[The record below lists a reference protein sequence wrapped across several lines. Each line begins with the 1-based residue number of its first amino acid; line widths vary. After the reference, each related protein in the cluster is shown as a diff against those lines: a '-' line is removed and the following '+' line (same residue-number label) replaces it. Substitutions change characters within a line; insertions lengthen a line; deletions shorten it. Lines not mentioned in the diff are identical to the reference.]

1 MNTSRDWIRWL
12 TNIGLLALLVLL
24 ALIGVS
30 CGPAAAPTAAPPS
43 TAPTNAVPATAA
55 PTAAPTTAVP
65 TTASAANQTLFVG
78 WGQKVDNIDPQ
89 TARGNRNWWVL
100 AEMYDTLTTLP
111 GQSLE
116 AKPYL
121 AESWTVSPDGLE
133 YTFKIKK
140 GVKFVSGNE
149 LNAQAVKFSMDRLH
163 TIGLGPLYM
172 TTGVYNRTDVIDDYT
187 VKFVLNYPYPVWP
200 VIISQPAVL
209 GISDPKV
216 VQEKCGEPKKDQKC
230 DFLSTKGTAGT
241 GPYMIEEFV
250 PNERV
255 VLKRNPIYWQGWQGK
270 HLDRI
275 VWETM
280 PEEATRSLRL
290 EKGDLDIAS
299 LGANLLPD
307 LEKRIKDQKLPI
319 NLTKTDKNAQPLLS
333 LSTQWINMNN
343 KLLPTSDINVRKAL
357 LHSFNYDLFVER
369 VMKGYAIRMDGMIP
383 KGVPGHVD
391 DYPRFNYDMA
401 KAKEFLDKASPEAKA
416 ELAKGLRLP
425 YRPDGAITKE
435 GALMWQA
442 DLAKLGI
449 NLRLEEVDA
458 ATLTGIQTSTPGTQL
473 IEARWFAD
481 FPDPDNFKNAAWTK
495 YWPGPPTNG
504 YGAAFAGDAK
514 TDDLIARGSKE
525 GDPVKRAAIY
535 KELELYFNSQ
545 ASILMI
551 AQPSGALNEWNA
563 QATWVKGFEY
573 NPMIHPIY
581 YYMSKEK

>member
-1 MNTSRDWIRWL
+1 MGVYHHRTHWL
-12 TNIGLLALLVLL
+12 MVVCLLALV
-24 ALIGVS
+24 ALIGVA
-30 CGPAAAPTAAPPS
+30 CAPAATPTAVSAAPTAAPKPA
-43 TAPTNAVPATAA
+43 APTSAPVPATSVPAA
-55 PTAAPTTAVP
+55 P
-65 TTASAANQTLFVG
+65 QTLFVA
-78 WGQKVDNIDPQ
+78 WGQKVDNLDPQ
-89 TARGNRNWWVL
+89 SARGNRNWWVL

-121 AESWTVSPDGLE
+121 AESWTVSADGKE
-133 YTFKIKK
+133 YTFKLRK
-140 GVKFVSGNE
+140 GVKFVSGNDF
-149 LNAQAVKFSMDRLH
+149 NAQAVKFSMDRLQ

-172 TTGVYNRTDVIDDYT
+172 TTGVYNRTEVIDDYT
-187 VKFVLNYPYPVWP
+187 VKMVLNYAYPVWP

-216 VQEKCGEPKKDQKC
+216 VLEKCGEPKKDQKC
-230 DFLSTKGTAGT
+230 DWLSTKGTAGT
-241 GPYMIEEFV
+241 GAYTIEEFV

-255 VLKRNPIYWQGWQGK
+255 VLKKNPNYWQGWQGK
-270 HLDRI
+270 DLDRI
-275 VWETM
+275 VWETVL
-280 PEEATRSLRL
+280 EETTRSLRL

-299 LGANLLPD
+299 LGAGSLTE

-319 NLTKTDKNAQPLLS
+319 AITKTDKSGQPLLS
-333 LSTQWINMNN
+333 LSTQWININN
-343 KLLPTSDINVRKAL
+343 KILPTSDINVRKAL
-357 LHSFNYDLFVER
+357 LHSFNYDLFIER
-369 VMKGYAIRMDGMIP
+369 VMKGYAIRMDGMVP

-391 DYPRFNYDMA
+391 DYPRYNYDLQ

-425 YRPDGAITKE
+425 YRPDGVITKD

-458 ATLTGIQTSTPGTQL
+458 ATLTGIQTSSPGTPL
-473 IEARWFAD
+473 VEARWFAD

-495 YWPGPPTNG
+495 YWPGPPTMG

-514 TDDLIARGSKE
+514 TDDLIDRGKVE
-525 GDPVKRAAIY
+525 GDPAKRKQIY
-535 KELELYFNSQ
+535 QDLELYFRDQ

-551 AQPSGALNEWNA
+551 AQPSGVLNEWSA